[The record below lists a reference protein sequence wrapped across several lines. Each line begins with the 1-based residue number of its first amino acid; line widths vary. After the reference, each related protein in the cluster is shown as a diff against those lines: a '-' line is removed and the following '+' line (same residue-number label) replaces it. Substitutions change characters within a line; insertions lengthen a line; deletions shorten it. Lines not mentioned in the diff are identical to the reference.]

1 MFLEGSP
8 DCGRQIN
15 IFGESRLDKV
25 AAELELPV
33 LDRLPVDPELSR
45 LCDEG
50 RLEDLTTPYLVAAA
64 EMLDAMFN

>member
-45 LCDEG
+45 LCEEG
-50 RLEDLTTPYLVAAA
+50 RLEDMATPYLVAAA